1 MLMPIKP
8 SPPAAVEDAGRRA
21 RPEAG
26 GACPALPGHGVR
38 PACPGQPGFAARP
51 ARPGR
56 GPAARP
62 ARPGGAALLALV
74 LALGGAAP
82 ALRAQTGPQ
91 PPLPTT
97 PLGAGLHLIQAEVAR
112 SPEQRA
118 IGLMQRRSLPP
129 NGGMLFVFERPGV
142 QCFWMKDTLLP
153 LTIAFL
159 ADDGRI
165 VNLADMQPGALESH
179 CSAEPVRLALEM
191 AQGWFAQRGL
201 KPGERLRGA
210 PFRKPDGPAR

>member
-8 SPPAAVEDAGRRA
+8 SLPAAVRDAGRPA
-21 RPEAG
+21 RPDAG
-26 GACPALPGHGVR
+26 GACAARPGRSV
-38 PACPGQPGFAARP
+38 RP

-56 GPAARP
+56 LGFSGRP
-62 ARPGGAALLALV
+62 ARPGRPGAAALLALV
-74 LALGGAAP
+74 LALGGATP

-210 PFRKPDGPAR
+210 PFRKPDAPAR